1 MKKEIVLIVG
11 LLLACM
17 MVSCHNND
25 YTPKPQA
32 YLRIDMPEHNY
43 WLVDT
48 LPTFKA
54 GDTIMYG
61 GDTMVIL
68 DGSPYMMFPFIFEAN
83 QCVELAEKDS
93 PKGEVWLDIRYPQ
106 WDGVVFLSYKYLDTP
121 DDLRGQ
127 TDTSLRLLESH
138 YQFASGVEE
147 SHYDDAERHV
157 HGTIFRLGG
166 RRVASTYQFW
176 VTDSAHH
183 FLRGALYLNKA
194 PNNDSLAPVIN
205 YIQTDIDHLIETLRW
220 RQ

>member
-1 MKKEIVLIVG
+1 MALVVCCM
-11 LLLACM
+11 LAAC
-17 MVSCHNND
+17 NNGD

-32 YLRIDMPEHNY
+32 FLRIDMPEHDY

-48 LPTFKA
+48 LPT
-54 GDTIMYG
+54 TIDG
-61 GDTMVIL
+61 QTMPSVVL
-68 DGSPYMMFPFIFEAN
+68 PFLFEAN
-83 QCVELAEKDS
+83 DSAELTLKKPRQVATFMADGSVKPDRL
-93 PKGEVWLDIRYPQ
+93 KYDEVWLDINYPR
-106 WDGVVFLSYKYLDTP
+106 WNGVVFLTYKRLRNA

-157 HGTIFRLGG
+157 HGTTFRLGG